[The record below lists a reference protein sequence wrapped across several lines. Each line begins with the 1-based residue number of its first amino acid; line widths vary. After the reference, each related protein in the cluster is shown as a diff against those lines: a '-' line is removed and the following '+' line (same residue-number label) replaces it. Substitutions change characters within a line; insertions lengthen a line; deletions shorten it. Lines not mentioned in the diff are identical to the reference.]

1 MSRAGRRA
9 RMQRLID
16 AGQWD
21 GPADP
26 RKRQHCPLPDDVR
39 PLHGAPR
46 LGWLWRH
53 RDYGYPRPAMLTN
66 WHRALDAMAREA
78 ANRRNAA

>member
-9 RMQRLID
+9 RMQRLIA

-26 RKRQHCPLPDDVR
+26 GKRQHRPLPDDAGSL
-39 PLHGAPR
+39 PGAQR

-53 RDYGYPRPAMLTN
+53 RNDGYPQPAMLTN

>member
-21 GPADP
+21 GTANPG
-26 RKRQHCPLPDDVR
+26 KRQHRPPPDDVKSQA
-39 PLHGAPR
+39 GALR

-53 RDYGYPRPAMLTN
+53 RDDGYPRVALLTN
-66 WHRALDAMAREA
+66 WQRALDAMGREA